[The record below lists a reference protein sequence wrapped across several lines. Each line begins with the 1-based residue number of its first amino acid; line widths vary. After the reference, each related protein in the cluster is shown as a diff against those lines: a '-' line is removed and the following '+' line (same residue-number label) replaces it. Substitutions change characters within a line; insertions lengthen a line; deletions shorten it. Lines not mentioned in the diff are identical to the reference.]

1 MIYSDPNDFW
11 HPGEPDMYKDLE
23 DDERIAV
30 CICHIICV
38 VITCLIVFILLALFS
53 SCTTTQYVPVI
64 ETHENHHWHT
74 DSVKEKDSVIHE
86 RTTTIMQLDSVGMAQ
101 YGIRLKAAER
111 AWLVQ
116 TSELERQI
124 QELARMVQDRDTV
137 HDSIPVP
144 YPVETI
150 KEIEKP
156 LAWWQKTLMY
166 LGGLIVI
173 IFGIWVW
180 RTK

>member
-1 MIYSDPNDFW
+1 MDYDNIDFW
-11 HPGEPDMYKDLE
+11 QPGEPYMYKDLD
-23 DDERIAV
+23 DDERIAAS
-30 CICHIICV
+30 ICHIAGVCIAF
-38 VITCLIVFILLALFS
+38 FILFALCAMCS
-53 SCTTTQYVPVI
+53 SCTTTKYVPVI

-86 RTTTIMQLDSVGMAQ
+86 KTTTIMQLDSAGMAK
-101 YGIRLKAAER
+101 YGIQLKAAER

-150 KEIEKP
+150 KEVEKP
-156 LAWWQKTLMY
+156 LAWWQKVLMW
-166 LGGLIVI
+166 LGVI
-173 IFGIWVW
+173 PIILLFAWIW